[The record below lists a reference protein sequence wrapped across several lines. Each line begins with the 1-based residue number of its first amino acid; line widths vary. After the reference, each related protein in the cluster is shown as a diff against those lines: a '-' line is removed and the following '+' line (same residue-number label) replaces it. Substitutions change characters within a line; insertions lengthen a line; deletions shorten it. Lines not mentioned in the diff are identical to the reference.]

1 MQGVPEKTLTNLINT
16 ALHGANQA
24 LEQFARSSE
33 NISNPD
39 SKTSLVEDIVK
50 INSAKRSY
58 EANLAVIKAADD
70 VAQTTIDLLV

>member
-1 MQGVPEKTLTNLINT
+1 LTNLINT
-16 ALHGANQA
+16 ALHGATQA
-24 LEQFARSSE
+24 LEQFARASE
-33 NISNPD
+33 NISNPE
-39 SKTSLVEDIVK
+39 SKTSLVENIVK